1 MAYAIARRL
10 ESQDKPKP
18 FLKWA
23 GGKTQLLP
31 DIFKRFP
38 QVFRRY
44 HEPFLGGGAVFF
56 NLGPSRASLSDINAD
71 LVAAYTAIRDNV
83 ESVIEELR
91 HHKASEDHY
100 YQVRALQTEGMAVAQ
115 NAARTIFLN
124 RTCFNGLYRV
134 NKKGQFNVPFGKN
147 ANPTICNADNLRLV
161 SLVLQNVDIQHRD
174 AFAAGAKVQK
184 GDLVYFDPPYDP
196 VSKTASFTSYA
207 KGGFGHEE
215 QERLAHL
222 FGQLANRGASV
233 VLSNSDTPFIRELY
247 KDFRVER
254 VFARRAIN
262 SRADRRGQVSEVLV
276 TAE

>member
-1 MAYAIARRL
+1 MAHATAKRLSLKAR
-10 ESQDKPKP
+10 PKP

-31 DIFKRFP
+31 EILRRFP
-38 QVFRRY
+38 PVFRRY

-56 NLGPSRASLSDINAD
+56 ALGPSRASLSDINGD
-71 LVAAYTAIRDNV
+71 LVATYTAIRDNV
-83 ESVIEELR
+83 EAVIEELEQ
-91 HHKASEDHY
+91 HEASEQHY
-100 YQVRALQTEGMAVAQ
+100 YEVRAWQPERLAQTDR
-115 NAARTIFLN
+115 AARTIFLN

-134 NKKGQFNVPFGKN
+134 NKKGQFNVPFGRHT
-147 ANPTICNADNLRLV
+147 NPTICNAENLRLV
-161 SLVLQNVDIQHRD
+161 SLALRNVEIEQRD
-174 AFAAGAKVQK
+174 VFTLGARVQR

-207 KGGFGHEE
+207 KGGFGDEE
-215 QERLAHL
+215 QERLARL
-222 FGQLANRGASV
+222 FGDLANKGVHV
-233 VLSNSDTPFIRELY
+233 VLSNSDTPFIRSLY
-247 KDFRVER
+247 KDFRIER